1 VSMAAA
7 FIIIVGTILG
17 ITGIISFS
25 TQLIIS
31 ISTLVAVYLIAIIDI
46 VKSYKNLTKHKNLLK
61 VVLFF
66 DKK

>member
-1 VSMAAA
+1 MLPILVSMAAA

-46 VKSYKNLTKHKNLLK
+46 VKSYKNLTKH
-61 VVLFF
+61 
-66 DKK
+66 